1 MGSGHGEEDKE
12 VVQVQQVD
20 QSAACLYRSML
31 QHIASD
37 DVENSEQF
45 IDWIADDGKLRR
57 E

>member
-1 MGSGHGEEDKE
+1 VGSGHGEEEKE

-20 QSAACLYRSML
+20 RSAACLYRSIL